1 MERLSCWIDRTREG
15 RGEGETRSMER
26 DVMSEGG
33 VEEKERC
40 TIPTHEQG
48 TVDVQCVA
56 IFLGVLRIGL
66 LRRNA
71 WDISYRQI

>member
-1 MERLSCWIDRTREG
+1 
-15 RGEGETRSMER
+15 MER